1 MTAGSSK
8 ISSKT
13 SGTTKLSV
21 KRPPAGVFHFL
32 GRRRTPGGPVSFSA
46 LRREFTCFT
55 ACFST
60 GRCEKNR
67 AASCHLLF
75 PPGFSLFPPHFF
87 HPHPAFPN
95 SPFFS
100 HPFHSPHLPGFSGIL
115 GGRAVPPTFSHPLLL
130 LLSYFFYYSILS
142 LLSGKPAGSQMA
154 EFLYTKSITASKRT
168 FALPTHKKN
177 GGSL

>member
-46 LRREFTCFT
+46 LRRKFTCFT
-55 ACFST
+55 VCFST
-60 GRCEKNR
+60 GGCEKIELRR
-67 AASCHLLF
+67 AAF
-75 PPGFSLFPPHFF
+75 FF
-87 HPHPAFPN
+87 HPVSHFSLPIFSTRIPP
-95 SPFFS
+95 SPIPHFS
-100 HPFHSPHLPGFSGIL
+100 HIRFTVLICRDFRGFW

-154 EFLYTKSITASKRT
+154 EFLYTKSITALKRT